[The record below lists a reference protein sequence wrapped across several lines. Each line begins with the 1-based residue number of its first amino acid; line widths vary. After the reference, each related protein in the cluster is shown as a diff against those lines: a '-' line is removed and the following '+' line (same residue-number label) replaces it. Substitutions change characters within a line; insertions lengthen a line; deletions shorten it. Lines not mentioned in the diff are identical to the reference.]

1 MIKIMKTF
9 VRILVISA
17 LSILFI
23 WWVYGFIVAKKDV
36 IMKRTSDYI
45 YVKEYSW
52 YNKDS
57 TVYKYPATKVYQGV
71 VINKRSYSSLV
82 GVPGKGGHFVTNY
95 KTTVSYNN
103 EHYTFTG
110 YSIYHRYKE
119 GDKVKVKVMC
129 YPYYSVDIVN

>member
-1 MIKIMKTF
+1 MKTF
-9 VRILVISA
+9 VRILVISV

-71 VINKRSYSSLV
+71 IKNKRRSSSFI
-82 GVPGKGGHFVTNY
+82 GVPGKGGHYQTNY
-95 KTTVSYNN
+95 RTIVSYNN
-103 EHYTFTG
+103 EQHTFTG
-110 YSIYHRYKE
+110 SWVYHRYKE
-119 GDKVKVKVMC
+119 GDKVKVKVTH
-129 YPYYSVDIVN
+129 YPYYSIDIVN

>member
-1 MIKIMKTF
+1 MKTF
-9 VRILVISA
+9 VKILVISV

-36 IMKRTSDYI
+36 IVKRTSDYL

-57 TVYKYPATKVYQGV
+57 TVYKYPATKIYQGV
-71 VINKRSYSSLV
+71 IQNKRRSSNFV
-82 GVPGKGGHFVTNY
+82 GVPGKGGHFQTNY
-95 KTTVSYNN
+95 RTTVSYNN
-103 EHYTFTG
+103 EHHTFTG
-110 YSIYHRYKE
+110 SSIYCRYKK
-119 GDKVKVKVMC
+119 GDKVKVKVKH

>member
-1 MIKIMKTF
+1 MKTF
-9 VRILVISA
+9 VRILVISV

-71 VINKRSYSSLV
+71 IKNKRRSSNFV
-82 GVPGKGGHFVTNY
+82 GVPGKGGHYQTNY
-95 KTTVSYNN
+95 RTTVSYNN
-103 EHYTFTG
+103 EQHTFTG
-110 YSIYHRYKE
+110 SWIYHEYKE
-119 GDKVKVKVMC
+119 GDKVRVKVTH
-129 YPYYSVDIVN
+129 YPYYSIDIIN

>member
-1 MIKIMKTF
+1 MKTF
-9 VRILVISA
+9 IKILVISA
-17 LSILFI
+17 LVIYSGFLI
-23 WWVYGFIVAKKDV
+23 YGGIITKKDV
-36 IMKRTSDYI
+36 IVKRTSDYL

-57 TVYKYPATKVYQGV
+57 TIYKYPATKTYQGV

-95 KTTVSYNN
+95 RTTVSYNN

-110 YSIYHRYKE
+110 SGVYHRYKE
-119 GDKVKVKVMC
+119 GDKVRVRVTH
-129 YPYYSVDIVN
+129 YPYYSIDVVN

>member
-1 MIKIMKTF
+1 MKTF
-9 VRILVISA
+9 VKILVISV

-36 IMKRTSDYI
+36 IVKRTSDYL

-57 TVYKYPATKVYQGV
+57 TVYKYPATKIYQGV
-71 VINKRSYSSLV
+71 IRNKRRSSNFV
-82 GVPGKGGHFVTNY
+82 GVPGKGGHYRTNY
-95 KTTVSYNN
+95 RTTVSYNN
-103 EHYTFTG
+103 EQHTFTG
-110 YSIYHRYKE
+110 SSVYNKYKE
-119 GDKVKVKVMC
+119 GDKVKVKVKH